1 MKKTYIITGLL
12 ALSLLGLS
20 ACGGGEQSGE
30 NEGGRNAVADESGLT
45 QEQIEKGIGPIT
57 SVTLGPIDEALAA
70 RGAELFEVKCS
81 ACHKLDSRYIGP
93 PLGEVTARRT
103 PEFIMNMILNPEE
116 MMQKHPVV
124 KELLAQYMAQMA
136 NQSLTE
142 EEARAILEYLRKVEA
157 EGGSSQP

>member
-1 MKKTYIITGLL
+1 MKRTYILTSLL
-12 ALSLLGLS
+12 ILGLLGLS
-20 ACGGGEQSGE
+20 ACGGEDKSGT
-30 NEGGRNAVADESGLT
+30 EGSQASPAEASGLT

-57 SVTLGPIDEALAA
+57 SVTLGPIDDAMAA

-81 ACHKLDSRYIGP
+81 ACHKLDARYIGP
-93 PLGEVTARRT
+93 PLGEVTKRRT

-124 KELLAQYMAQMA
+124 KELLAEYMAQMA

-142 EEARAILEYLRKVEA
+142 EEARAILEYLRKEAA
-157 EGGSSQP
+157 EGTSP

>member
-1 MKKTYIITGLL
+1 MNKTYIITGLL

-20 ACGGGEQSGE
+20 ACGGGGQSGE
-30 NEGGRNAVADESGLT
+30 NEGGQNDAANESGLT

-57 SVTLGPIDEALAA
+57 NVTLGPIDDALAA
-70 RGAELFEVKCS
+70 KGAELFKVKCT
-81 ACHKLDSRYIGP
+81 ACHKLDKRYIGP
-93 PLGEVTARRT
+93 PLGDVTARRT

-142 EEARAILEYLRKVEA
+142 EEARAILEYLRKAEA

>member
-1 MKKTYIITGLL
+1 MKKTFILSGLLVLGLL
-12 ALSLLGLS
+12 ALS
-20 ACGGGEQSGE
+20 ACGGGEQAGE
-30 NEGGRNAVADESGLT
+30 NQGGQKAAADASGLT

-57 SVTLGPIDEALAA
+57 SVTLGPIDDALAA
-70 RGAELFEVKCS
+70 KGAELFEVKCT
-81 ACHKLDSRYIGP
+81 ACHKLDKRYIGP

>member
-1 MKKTYIITGLL
+1 MKKTFILFGLL
-12 ALSLLGLS
+12 VLGLLGLS
-20 ACGGGEQSGE
+20 ACGGGEQAGE
-30 NEGGRNAVADESGLT
+30 NQSGQQAEADASGLT

-57 SVTLGPIDEALAA
+57 SVTLGPIDDALAA
-70 RGAELFEVKCS
+70 KGAELFEVKCT
-81 ACHKLDSRYIGP
+81 ACHRLDKRYIGP

-103 PEFIMNMILNPEE
+103 PEFIMNMMLNPEE

-142 EEARAILEYLRKVEA
+142 DEARAILEYLRKVEA